1 MQLIVWAIHHLM
13 DNVHNVNQV
22 ITLIRNLNVS
32 SVQLI
37 AVVQHL
43 QLNMLLLELFVFK
56 LILIVKQSDLM
67 DIVQFVILGII
78 NQTVNAIQSFKTQAV
93 LQHKMLIKAL
103 IFWLINLDINIP
115 SIKMVAEIMLLDLG
129 LDLLFG
135 LINLIIFI
143 LKMLTVADD
152 ILPAYYKVELLIL
165 ILMVIGMLLILMEV
179 DSIILVH
186 MQTNL
191 YLPIKMDTSLVWI
204 LMEVELI

>member
-13 DNVHNVNQV
+13 DNVHNVKQV
-22 ITLIRNLNVS
+22 ITLTLNFNVS
-32 SVQLI
+32 KVQLV

-67 DIVQFVILGII
+67 DIAQFAVLDII

-93 LQHKMLIKAL
+93 LPHKMLIKVI
-103 IFWLINLDINIP
+103 IFWLINLDINIL

-135 LINLIIFI
+135 LINLITFI
-143 LKMLTVADD
+143 LKMPTVVED
-152 ILPAYYKVELLIL
+152 ILLVYYKVELLIS
-165 ILMVIGMLLILMEV
+165 IVTDIGMLIILMEV

-186 MQTNL
+186 MQTNP
-191 YLPIKMDTSLVWI
+191 YLLIKMDISLVWI